1 MNILL
6 ICAGG
11 MSTSIMVNKM
21 KAAAANKGVEG
32 DIWAVGEG
40 SADAN
45 VDKADVILL
54 GPQIRFRIEAV
65 RKLAQGKPVEV
76 MDMRLYGTMNG
87 EKILDMAI
95 ALYEKNNC

>member
-21 KAAAANKGVEG
+21 KVAAANKGIEG

-40 SADAN
+40 SADAH
-45 VDKADVILL
+45 VAKADVILL

-95 ALYEKNNC
+95 ALYEKR

>member
-21 KAAAANKGVEG
+21 KVAAANKGIEG

-95 ALYEKNNC
+95 ALYEKR